1 MSVAAV
7 DKVAKGREWTGAQA
21 KDLGLVDELG
31 GFDRAIELAK
41 DLAHVPAN
49 ASVRIVRFP
58 EEKSLFQ
65 QLFEREKQMMEESE
79 SASVQTTLQRII
91 GSMDPVQA
99 RITYQLRI
107 R

>member
-1 MSVAAV
+1 MTVEAV
-7 DKVAKGREWTGAQA
+7 DKIGKGREWTGAQA

-41 DLAHVPAN
+41 DLAHIPAN
-49 ASVRIVRFP
+49 ESVRLVRFP
-58 EEKSLFQ
+58 EEKSLLQ

-79 SASVQTTLQRII
+79 SLKQRLRRIV
-91 GSMDPVQA
+91 GGMDPSRRA
-99 RITYQLRI
+99 SLTNSMI